1 MPVRYTSDQ
10 IREKYARAA
19 RWFDLAE
26 KPQEFLGMARL
37 RRDLLRRARGEVLE
51 VAVGTGSN
59 LRHYPPGCS
68 ITAVDLSP
76 EMLEVAR
83 RKAER
88 LGLLISLVE
97 ANAEALPF
105 ENESFDTVAS
115 SLSLCTFPDPVRAL
129 HEMARVCRADGRILL
144 LEHGRSDREWLGR
157 FQDRREDAHAKKLG
171 CHWNREPRQL
181 VEEAGLRV
189 SSARRSFFG
198 IFHRIEAAPEKMS
211 SREGHHVARR

>member
-1 MPVRYTSDQ
+1 MPVSYTSDQ
-10 IREKYARAA
+10 IRGKYAKAA
-19 RWFDLAE
+19 RWFDLVE
-26 KPQEFLGMARL
+26 RPQEILGIARL
-37 RRDLLRRARGEVLE
+37 RRDLLLRARGEVLE

-83 RKAER
+83 RKAGK
-88 LGLLISLVE
+88 LGLPVSFAE
-97 ANAEALPF
+97 ADAEALPF
-105 ENESFDTVAS
+105 EDEGFDTVVS

-144 LEHGRSDREWLGR
+144 LEHGRSDRERLGR
-157 FQDRREDAHAKKLG
+157 FQDRREVAHAKKLG
-171 CHWNREPRQL
+171 CYWNREPRRL
-181 VEEAGLRV
+181 VEEAGLKV

-198 IFHRIEAAPEKMS
+198 IFHRIEAAPEKIS
-211 SREGHHVARR
+211 GAASA